1 MELIFLSRGS
11 LKYKDHALIT
21 SDFEL
26 IVDLVVNQKSNF
38 TLNKEKI
45 NAEIGDIAILKDAT
59 LNYIGI
65 IESIIVN
72 PNKTIKVQL
81 NDFKEIFNVKVPAE
95 NFSGDICI
103 FLKNKIRQA
112 FLDSSDSKQNLSYLT
127 IDVNSSVQGS
137 FAYDDDSFINI
148 LELISIVTK
157 AYGIIVK
164 YKVSFLRGRFQ

>member
-95 NFSGDICI
+95 N
-103 FLKNKIRQA
+103 
-112 FLDSSDSKQNLSYLT
+112 
-127 IDVNSSVQGS
+127 
-137 FAYDDDSFINI
+137 
-148 LELISIVTK
+148 
-157 AYGIIVK
+157 
-164 YKVSFLRGRFQ
+164 